1 MKNKMYIE
9 HEDGTKVVY
18 ELKKQDLRKE
28 KEAKLNRL
36 FLASS
41 FVFLIILVFVI
52 GYLFGYSL
60 KRDYNSQK
68 SISNTDNT
76 QNQISEIFNRNWLY
90 KNDYPDLK
98 EQLRTKALFGMSQF
112 EDDPYTTYLSPSEQ
126 EEFISS
132 VNMNFV
138 GIGVAMRED
147 ENKDVYVSRIYENT
161 PAKEAGLQ
169 MDDLFYEINGVNVL
183 GKGSEEIRNM
193 VLGDANTSVEIKV
206 KRIDEIKTFKIQRRN
221 VDVSVF
227 GQAYDDYY
235 YLRIYTFGST
245 TAKTVKNNLE
255 KMKSLG
261 LKKIIIDLRDNTGG
275 FLNTSS
281 ELLGLFLK
289 EGSITLKEVRNDN
302 VEHIEYVRGKKFDHV
317 EKVVIL
323 QNRQT
328 ASASE
333 VFIMSMLEQHQ
344 NVQTVGEKTYGKG
357 VIQQEYELEDKGV
370 LKITVAKWLSP
381 KGVWIDKQGIKPTFD
396 VAYPDFV
403 VSKFPQLRADEEVK
417 INDVNDVVI
426 TIRQGL
432 KFLGYNTDE
441 NYKNYFD
448 ESLEKAIKEFEKNNN
463 FPEKGIINDKLQKRV
478 IYKVNDLFNNQ
489 ADKYDPMFKK
499 AVSLIHE

>member
-9 HEDGTKVVY
+9 HEDGTKIVY

-36 FLASS
+36 FLIFS
-41 FVFLIILVFVI
+41 FVFLVVLVFFM
-52 GYLFGYSL
+52 GYLLGYSL
-60 KRDYNSQK
+60 KRNYSSQQAIV
-68 SISNTDNT
+68 SDNT

-112 EDDPYTTYLSPSEQ
+112 ENDPYTTYFSPTEQ

-169 MDDLFYEINGVNVL
+169 IDDLFYEINGQKVV
-183 GKGSEEIRNM
+183 GKGSEAIRNM
-193 VLGDANTSVEIKV
+193 VLGDPNTKVEIKV
-206 KRIDEIKTFKIQRRN
+206 KRIDEFKTFEIKRRN

-245 TAKTVKNNLE
+245 TAKTVAHNLE

-281 ELLGLFLK
+281 QLLGLFLDS
-289 EGSITLKEVRNDN
+289 GSITLKEVRNDN
-302 VEHIEYVRGKKFDHV
+302 VEHVEYVVGKKFDHV

-333 VFIMSMLEQHQ
+333 VFIMSMLEQHP
-344 NVQTVGEKTYGKG
+344 NVKTIGEKTYGKG
-357 VIQQEYELEDKGV
+357 VIQQEYELADKGT

-381 KGVWIDKQGIKPTFD
+381 KGVWIDKEGIKPMYE
-396 VAYPDFV
+396 VSYPEFII
-403 VSKFPQLRADEEVK
+403 SKFPQLREEEEIK
-417 INDVNDVVI
+417 INDVNDAVI

-432 KFLGYNTDE
+432 AFLGYKTDDH
-441 NYKNYFD
+441 YKNYFD
-448 ESLEKAIKEFEKNNN
+448 GSLEKAIKDFEKDNN
-463 FPEKGIINDKLQKRV
+463 FPQKGVINNILQKRV

-499 AVSLIHE
+499 AVSIIHE